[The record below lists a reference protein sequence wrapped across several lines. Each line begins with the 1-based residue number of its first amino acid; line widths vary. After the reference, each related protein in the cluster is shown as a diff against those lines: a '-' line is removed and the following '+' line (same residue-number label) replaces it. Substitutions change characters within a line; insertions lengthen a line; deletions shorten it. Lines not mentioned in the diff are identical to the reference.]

1 MVQVNDSFNCYLF
14 VVWGIRKGFPVILT
28 VTPNVNKYLC
38 VEAVPVAT
46 QFGTLFGTVRSTYEE
61 WLYQIWYFGTRTGD
75 H

>member
-1 MVQVNDSFNCYLF
+1 MVQVNGISICYLF
-14 VVWGIRKGFPVILT
+14 VVWGTRKGFPVILT

-46 QFGTLFGTVRSTYEE
+46 RFGTLFGTVPSTYEE
-61 WLYQIWYFGTRTGD
+61 LLYQIWYFGTCTGD